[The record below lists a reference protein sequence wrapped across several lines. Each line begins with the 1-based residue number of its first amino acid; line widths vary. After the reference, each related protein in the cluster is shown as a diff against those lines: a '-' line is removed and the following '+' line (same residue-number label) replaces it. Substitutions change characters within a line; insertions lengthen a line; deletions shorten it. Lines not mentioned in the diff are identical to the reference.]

1 MQVEAQESFYED
13 DTEIPIFRQRQTN
26 LQQHL
31 LSPIEQDEGGQLG
44 EAKLQSIIILFLSY
58 NRSLLYSRK
67 LDVRPS
73 IRRNRSLS
81 YLHIL
86 FVWLVW

>member
-31 LSPIEQDEGGQLG
+31 LSPMERDKGGQLG
-44 EAKLQSIIILFLSY
+44 KGKLQSLCFTVYHFQL
-58 NRSLLYSRK
+58 RK
-67 LDVRPS
+67 
-73 IRRNRSLS
+73 
-81 YLHIL
+81 
-86 FVWLVW
+86 